1 MFTLAD
7 ICDIAVQI
15 EENGEATYREAAKN
29 TDHKTLANMLNR
41 MADDELQH
49 ATWFRKLDRDQD
61 VTHAKQ
67 NELEDMGRALLRE
80 MVKDKTFSL
89 DAEKLAEAG
98 TIKALLDQSLSFEQ
112 DTIVFYQMLESF
124 IDDAHVRDQLKRII
138 EQENEHIHQIT
149 AMRTTQF

>member
-15 EENGEATYREAAKN
+15 EENGEATYRKAAKN
-29 TDHKTLANMLNR
+29 TDHKMLADMLKR

-61 VTHAKQ
+61 VTQAKQ
-67 NELEDMGRALLRE
+67 DDIENMGRALLRE

-89 DAEKLAEAG
+89 DAEQLAKAG

-112 DTIVFYQMLESF
+112 DTIVFYQMLQSF
-124 IDDAHVRDQLKRII
+124 IDDSHVRDQLERII
-138 EQENEHIHQIT
+138 EQENEHILQIT